1 MSPLKTIII
10 SSIALT
16 LSGCA
21 LIDAYFQAK
30 YDNIEYAL
38 VNKMRTI
45 SEVGVEKCKDH
56 EVSKENFENLYFIA
70 VELNN
75 YAQYTPRNESAYK
88 ITNNLLELSKQG
100 RDQYVKN
107 SSVSETFCKLKLQQI
122 NRSAETAQK
131 VIGSKPR

>member
-1 MSPLKTIII
+1 MNLLKTIAI
-10 SSIALT
+10 SSVVLT

-21 LIDAYFQAK
+21 VIDAYFQAK

-38 VNKMRTI
+38 VNKIRSV
-45 SEVGVEKCKDH
+45 SEIAVDSCKDQ
-56 EVSKENFENLYFIA
+56 EISKENFENLYYIS
-70 VELNN
+70 VELKN
-75 YAQYTPRNESAYK
+75 YAQHTPRNESAYK

-100 RDQYVKN
+100 KDLYSKTSN
-107 SSVSETFCKLKLQQI
+107 VSEIFCKLKLQQI

>member
-1 MSPLKTIII
+1 MKTL
-10 SSIALT
+10 IAAVVLTTT

-21 LIDAYFQAK
+21 VIDAYFQAK

-38 VNKMRTI
+38 TNKMRSI
-45 SEVGVEKCKDH
+45 SEVSVEQCKDQ
-56 EVSKENFENLYFIA
+56 EASKENFLNLYHIA

-75 YAQYTPRNESAYK
+75 YAQYTPKNESAYK

-100 RDQYVKN
+100 RDMYAKGTN
-107 SSVSETFCKLKLQQI
+107 VSEVFCKLKLQQI